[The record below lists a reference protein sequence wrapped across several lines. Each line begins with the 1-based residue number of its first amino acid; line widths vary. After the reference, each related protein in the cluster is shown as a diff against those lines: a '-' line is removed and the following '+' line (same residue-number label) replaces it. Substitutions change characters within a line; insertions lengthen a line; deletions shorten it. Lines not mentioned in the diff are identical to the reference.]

1 MDIQVKRAKL
11 LYIAEPE
18 FRGAQVNQEEK
29 DRLNKLGG
37 KILREVGLDF
47 EEWKDYNWILNET
60 KDNGYADFYLTRCW
74 NDPIKINE
82 ADATV
87 YQRLVDI
94 DTVLGTSLSLQL
106 ASCIFW
112 TTRWD
117 IIKVKHLIESK
128 IHKYFRI
135 STLNR

>member
-1 MDIQVKRAKL
+1 MKKAQL
-11 LYIAEPE
+11 LHIAEPQ

-37 KILREVGLDF
+37 KILREVGLEF

-60 KDNGYADFYLTRCW
+60 KDNGYANFYLTRCW
-74 NDPIKINE
+74 NDSKKINQ

-87 YQRLVDI
+87 YQRLIDI
-94 DTVLGTSLSLQL
+94 DTALGTSLSVQL
-106 ASCIFW
+106 VCCLCW
-112 TTRWD
+112 TTRSD
-117 IIKVKHLIESK
+117 IIKVKHLLVSK
-128 IHKYFRI
+128 IHKYFRL